1 MALAFTESLNL
12 YSGFSAKARAPN
24 HPKVTG
30 ALAYNAKVTGAGA
43 QRREPKAATL
53 LASG

>member
-1 MALAFTESLNL
+1 QYQPKTHKGLAI
-12 YSGFSAKARAPN
+12 
-24 HPKVTG
+24 
-30 ALAYNAKVTGAGA
+30 NAKVTGAGA